1 MTTIPQSS
9 DSRKAE
15 REPSGQQPSAKSV
28 YFFGDGRA
36 EGTKDMKTVLGGK
49 GANLAEMTNL
59 GVPVPPGFTIAA
71 PLCLEFLRTN
81 AVPAGLEPQV
91 ADALRRLERVTGKS
105 FGDPANPLLV
115 SVRSGAAVSMPGMME
130 TILNLGL
137 NDRTVQGL
145 ARASSNPRF
154 AFDSYRRFIQ
164 MYGDVVLGVPLSQF
178 EHLLSAKRLTAGV
191 ALDSEL
197 DETTLRNLVEEYK
210 SLVRART
217 GADFPMDPTA
227 QLWGAI
233 EAVWKSWTLKK
244 AVDYRRVNNIP
255 ETIGTAV
262 NVVSMVF
269 GNLGDDSGTG
279 VAFTRNPSTGERRFY
294 GEFLVN
300 AQGEDVVAGIRTPL
314 SIDEMARLLPEAY
327 KELRATEERL
337 ERHFRD
343 MQDIEFTVER
353 GRLFLLQTRTGKRT
367 AAAALRIATDM
378 VDEGLI
384 DLPAAVHRVAPD
396 QLDQLLH
403 PVIDSGV
410 RATPLCV
417 GLPASPGAA
426 SGIAVFDPDVAEQRA
441 ARGARVILVR
451 DETTPED
458 FHGIV
463 AARAVLTAR
472 GGMTSHAAVVAR
484 GMGKCAVVG
493 CKDIQV
499 DLEHRR
505 FRVHDTTIAEGE
517 WITLDG
523 ATGRVYRGDLPTTPS
538 EVVQVIRGTR
548 APQTAPTYDAFA
560 RLLSWADEVRRLRVR
575 ANADTPA
582 DARVARALGAEG
594 IGLCRT
600 EHMFFEGDRITAM
613 REMIVARDEG
623 GRRRALAKLL
633 PMQRSDFEGIFEAM
647 NGLPV
652 TIRLLDPP
660 LHEFLPH
667 GGEESKLLARTLG
680 IDRTELAHIVE
691 SLRETNPMLGHRGCR
706 LGITYPEIT
715 EMQGRAIFEAAVRAK
730 RRGIDV
736 RPEIMVPLVATH
748 TEFENQRRILD
759 EVARLVVGGMGED
772 VAYSIGTMI
781 ELPRAA
787 LTADEIASTAEF
799 FSFGTND
806 LTQTT
811 FGLSRDDAGRF
822 LPKYVDSGI
831 LPDDPFQVL
840 DRNGVGKLIGF
851 AVSAGRSVRPQLKVG
866 ICGEHGGDPRSV
878 KFCHTIGLDYVSC
891 SPFRVPIARLA
902 AAHAALD
909 APLASSAAPA
919 LSQALTP

>member
-1 MTTIPQSS
+1 VNT
-9 DSRKAE
+9 
-15 REPSGQQPSAKSV
+15 SV
-28 YFFGDGRA
+28 YFFGNGKA
-36 EGTKDMKTVLGGK
+36 EGTRDMKAILGGK

-59 GVPVPPGFTIAA
+59 GVPVPPGFTIACDA
-71 PLCLEFLRTN
+71 CIAYLHDGAIPSQLREDVERN
-81 AVPAGLEPQV
+81 LA
-91 ADALRRLERVTGKS
+91 RLEEASAKR
-105 FGDPANPLLV
+105 FGDATNPLLV
-115 SVRSGAAVSMPGMME
+115 SVRSGAPVSMPGMME

-137 NDRTVQGL
+137 NDDTVEGL
-145 ARASSNPRF
+145 ARASGNPRF
-154 AFDSYRRFIQ
+154 AWDSYRRFMQ
-164 MYGDVVLGVPLSQF
+164 MYGDVVLGVDHHKF
-178 EHLLSAKRLTAGV
+178 EQLLGAMRLTSGV
-191 ALDSEL
+191 EHDSQL
-197 DETTLRNLVEEYK
+197 DEQQLRRLVTEYRG
-210 SLVRART
+210 LVRGST
-217 GADFPMDPTA
+217 GADFPMDPVT

-244 AVDYRRVNNIP
+244 ARDYRKHNNIP
-255 ETIGTAV
+255 ENLGTAV

-279 VAFTRNPSTGERRFY
+279 VAFTRNPSTGERQFY

-314 SIDEMARLLPEAY
+314 SIDEMADRLPRAY
-327 KELRATEERL
+327 EQLLATQALL
-337 ERHFRD
+337 ERHYCD

-353 GRLFLLQTRTGKRT
+353 GDLFLLQTRTGKRT
-367 AAAALRIATDM
+367 AAAAVRIATEM
-378 VDEGLI
+378 VDEGMI
-384 DLPAAVHRVAPD
+384 TPAQAVLRVPAE

-403 PVIDSGV
+403 PIIDPSV
-410 RATPLCV
+410 RATPIAT

-426 SGIAVFDPDVAEQRA
+426 SGIAVFDPDAAERRVAHGA
-441 ARGARVILVR
+441 AVILVR
-451 DETTPED
+451 EETTPED

-463 AARAVLTAR
+463 AARAVLTSR

-493 CKDIQV
+493 CKAMIV
-499 DLEHRR
+499 DHERR
-505 FRVHDTTIAEGE
+505 ACTMNGVEIVEGD
-517 WITLDG
+517 WLTLDG
-523 ATGRVYRGDLPTTPS
+523 GTGNVYAGDLPTTPS
-538 EVVQVIRGTR
+538 EVVQVTRGTR
-548 APQTAPTYDAFA
+548 SAASAPAYRSFD
-560 RLLSWADEVRRLRVR
+560 RLMGWADEVRTLGVR

-582 DARVARALGAEG
+582 DARVARAFGAQG

-633 PMQRSDFEGIFEAM
+633 PMQRLDFEGIFEAM
-647 NGLPV
+647 AGYPV

-667 GGEESKLLARTLG
+667 GGEESKLLARTL
-680 IDRTELAHIVE
+680 DLSRAELAQVVE

-715 EMQGRAIFEAAVRAK
+715 EMQGRAIFEAAVRAR
-730 RRGIDV
+730 RRGVDV
-736 RPEIMVPLVATH
+736 RPEIMVPLVSSYK
-748 TEFENQRRILD
+748 EFTNQRAILED
-759 EVARLVVGGMGED
+759 AARDVLGVMGED
-772 VAYSIGTMI
+772 LEYSIGTMI

-787 LTADEIASTAEF
+787 LTADEIAQYAEF

-811 FGLSRDDAGRF
+811 YGLSRDDAGRF
-822 LPKYVDSGI
+822 LPSYVDRGI
-831 LPDDPFQVL
+831 FPDDPFQVL
-840 DRNGVGKLIGF
+840 DQTGVGKLITL
-851 AVSAGRSVRPQLKVG
+851 AVAAGRSVRPQLKVG
-866 ICGEHGGDPRSV
+866 ICGEHGGEPRSV
-878 KFCHTIGLDYVSC
+878 KFCHAIGLDYVSC

-909 APLASSAAPA
+909 SRV
-919 LSQALTP
+919 